1 MKNNP
6 IPDWLIVQD
15 EYSPE
20 SDRSGFIDRSTK
32 QMLLTLSRF
41 RKNGYIAKAK
51 RCNTA
56 LRLFGVL
63 LTVVLTALAK
73 NFYFVF
79 FLLAV
84 TAVLLAVSDSH
95 TIKNVLKVLIPA
107 ETISTLVLLP
117 SVLMGSPHSLISIT
131 ARVFVSVSLVMRFNL
146 TTPFNQITSALKSY
160 RVPDI
165 IIFVFDLTIQYIS
178 VLSQICYEMLTA
190 LKVRSIGRNLEK
202 SKSVSGI
209 LGTTFIKAKEYSQIT
224 QQAMECRG
232 FDGTFNKMKKSKFS
246 KYDLTY
252 LAALIILIGVF
263 IYFQAVIQ

>member
-1 MKNNP
+1 MQSNN
-6 IPDWLIVQD
+6 IPDWLTGKDDYI
-15 EYSPE
+15 PE
-20 SDRSGFIDRSTK
+20 SDKSKFIDKSTK
-32 QMLLTLSRF
+32 QILSALSRF

-63 LTVVLTALAK
+63 LAVVLTALAK

-79 FLLAV
+79 FMLAV
-84 TAVLLAVSDSH
+84 TTVLLAVSDSH
-95 TIKNVLKVLIPA
+95 TIKNVLKVLVPA
-107 ETISTLVLLP
+107 EIISVLILLP
-117 SVLMGSPHSLISIT
+117 GALMGNPHSLISIT

-178 VLSQICYEMLTA
+178 ILSQICFEMLTA
-190 LKVRSIGRNLEK
+190 LKVRSIGRNPEK
-202 SKSVSGI
+202 SKAVSGI
-209 LGTTFIKAKEYSQIT
+209 LGTTFIKAKECAQTT

-232 FDGTFNKMKKSKFS
+232 FDGTFTKNKKNKFS

>member
-1 MKNNP
+1 MQSNN
-6 IPDWLIVQD
+6 IPDWLTVKD
-15 EYSPE
+15 NYVPK
-20 SDRSGFIDRSTK
+20 SDKSKFIDKSTK
-32 QMLLTLSRF
+32 QILSALSRF

-63 LTVVLTALAK
+63 LSVILTALAK

-79 FLLAV
+79 FMIAV
-84 TAVLLAVSDSH
+84 TTVLLAVSDSH
-95 TIKNVLKVLIPA
+95 TIKNILKALIPVEIVSVLI
-107 ETISTLVLLP
+107 LLP
-117 SVLMGSPHSLISIT
+117 GALMGNIHSLISIS
-131 ARVFVSVSLVMRFNL
+131 ARVFVSVSIVMRFNL

-160 RVPDI
+160 RIPDI

-178 VLSQICYEMLTA
+178 ILSQICFEMLTA
-190 LKVRSIGRNLEK
+190 LKVRSIGRNSKK

-209 LGTTFIKAKEYSQIT
+209 LGTTFIKAKECAQIT

-232 FDGTFNKMKKSKFS
+232 FDGTFTKIKNSRFS

-252 LAALIILIGVF
+252 LVLLAILICVF
-263 IYFQAVIQ
+263 IYFQVVIK